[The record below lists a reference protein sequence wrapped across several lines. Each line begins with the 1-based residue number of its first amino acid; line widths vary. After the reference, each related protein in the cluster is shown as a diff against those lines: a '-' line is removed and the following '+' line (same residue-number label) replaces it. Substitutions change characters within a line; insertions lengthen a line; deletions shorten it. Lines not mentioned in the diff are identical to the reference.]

1 MKSLFTILSLAI
13 ASFVYSQVQ
22 QVNFGNNTPLNRS
35 EWYVPNSPTNTVGNR
50 YIAGWIKAYEMFYMR
65 QDSVRFK
72 ALSGFGNRFVYAD
85 DLGTL
90 YSIPIT
96 DFYLSSNPAG
106 YISSYTETDPIWN
119 SVSSQ
124 YRTKLQ
130 NDALYQPLGSY
141 VTTEFDPTVSSWA
154 KAPEKPNYTASEV
167 GAYPAVGNPSNFLTS
182 VPSQTWLSITGK
194 PTTLSG
200 YGITDAYPLV
210 GNPSGFLTTVT
221 SGQITT
227 ALGYT
232 PVNPNGSP
240 TQYIAGDGTKVTF
253 PTIPS
258 IPSRVFINSVSR
270 STNSNYTI
278 SSTRDASVSY
288 SVTLS
293 VTNPLLAGSST
304 ATAFLEYSTNAG
316 SSWVTVSQTGNS
328 SAVGIAVAI
337 AITNTQTTLLTGI
350 IPTNALV
357 RIRTVTAGT
366 ASVTYITGQEIL
378 I

>member
-1 MKSLFTILSLAI
+1 MKNIFFIVVSILFISVNAQEIANRLLMQNNTKVDTISPNLVTVVNGT
-13 ASFVYSQVQ
+13 ASNNQFMYSVAKSRLKWDISQVIGLQ
-22 QVNFGNNTPLNRS
+22 SALNS
-35 EWYVPNSPTNTVGNR
+35 
-50 YIAGWIKAYEMFYMR
+50 K
-65 QDSVRFK
+65 
-72 ALSGFGNRFVYAD
+72 LSA
-85 DLGTL
+85 
-90 YSIPIT
+90 
-96 DFYLSSNPAG
+96 
-106 YISSYTETDPIWN
+106 ETDPIWN

-141 VTTEFDPTVSSWA
+141 ITTEVDPTVPLWA
-154 KAPEKPNYTASEV
+154 KASTKPNYTATEV
-167 GAYPAVGNPSNFLTS
+167 GAYPST
-182 VPSQTWLSITGK
+182 
-194 PTTLSG
+194 
-200 YGITDAYPLV
+200 
-210 GNPSGFLTTVT
+210 GNPSGFLTTIT
-221 SGQITT
+221 SGQVTT

-232 PVNPNGSP
+232 PVNPNGSSS
-240 TQYIAGDGTKVTF
+240 QYIAGDGTKVTF
-253 PTIPS
+253 PTIPV
-258 IPSRVFINSVSR
+258 IPSRVFNNGVSR

-337 AITNTQTTLLTGI
+337 AITNTQTTLLTGV

-378 I
+378 L